1 MKDEQIQGRKKQKLK
16 AIEKQKKH
24 EFTKFCYEQCDDIF
38 ELFLEKFTKS
48 HSRASV
54 PKPLVMGPNSRTLYD
69 NIRTQIME
77 LVGIPPTPSDGSVDT
92 LDTDETVEIDER
104 IETVETLS
112 YFIMEFVK
120 NSFVDALKIERK

>member
-1 MKDEQIQGRKKQKLK
+1 
-16 AIEKQKKH
+16 
-24 EFTKFCYEQCDDIF
+24 
-38 ELFLEKFTKS
+38 
-48 HSRASV
+48 
-54 PKPLVMGPNSRTLYD
+54 
-69 NIRTQIME
+69 ME